1 MVATRKTKAWLTWI
15 TCAAIL
21 LVALMPSI
29 SQAVK
34 RTGSNPWTEICTSW
48 GAKRVAVGDTAA
60 NTSAPSV
67 PVEHLLQHCPYCTV
81 HATVLGMPPAPLS
94 VAPPHAL
101 RFALPALFLASPR
114 TLFAWSSAQPRA
126 PPRLS

>member
-1 MVATRKTKAWLTWI
+1 
-15 TCAAIL
+15 
-21 LVALMPSI
+21 MPSI

-34 RTGSNPWTEICTSW
+34 LTGSNPWAEICTAL
-48 GAKRVAVGDTAA
+48 GAKRVAASDQAA
-60 NTSAPSV
+60 NKSAPSV

-81 HATVLGMPPAPLS
+81 HATVLGMPPAPLF
-94 VAPPHAL
+94 VAPPHPL
-101 RFALPALFLASPR
+101 RFALPELFLASPR